1 MNPYSFILLTLYLKP
16 GRCWKVIN
24 SAADVHGLARVW
36 RQGTAV
42 PHLHYLIGIGIKH
55 VVTVQAQRSRN
66 WLWMQLCLHSARAGS
81 SSSGS
86 ELTTRSYCTMERA
99 SGVLMLISQ
108 LLELA
113 SLGIFKHPIKLVKQ
127 WLGWF
132 KATEKLF
139 RLFSL
144 VYEGKRRGA

>member
-1 MNPYSFILLTLYLKP
+1 
-16 GRCWKVIN
+16 
-24 SAADVHGLARVW
+24 
-36 RQGTAV
+36 
-42 PHLHYLIGIGIKH
+42 
-55 VVTVQAQRSRN
+55 
-66 WLWMQLCLHSARAGS
+66 
-81 SSSGS
+81 
-86 ELTTRSYCTMERA
+86 MERA